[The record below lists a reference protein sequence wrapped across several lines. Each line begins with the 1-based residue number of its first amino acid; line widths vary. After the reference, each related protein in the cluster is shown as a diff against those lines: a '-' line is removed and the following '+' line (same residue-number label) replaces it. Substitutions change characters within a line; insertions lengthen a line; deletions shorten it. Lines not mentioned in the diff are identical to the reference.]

1 MVADALTKNLT
12 AHGSARD
19 RSVMIRQWVFMLVF
33 CDVLRDFFGCSIAS
47 LLGHRQQLLE
57 LGFESLLL
65 QCGLMLLD
73 LLRHFSHFFHD
84 GRLPFGRVALIL
96 VPLAGEHFAFV
107 KTLARRHL
115 YQPSTFGLDRGRS
128 LVYLLACAIDFFAS
142 MRRLE
147 HLLFWHGPLE
157 SSCCRL
163 LFQNCKLPPRKHGP
177 SPRTARKRSR
187 EF

>member
-1 MVADALTKNLT
+1 
-12 AHGSARD
+12 
-19 RSVMIRQWVFMLVF
+19 
-33 CDVLRDFFGCSIAS
+33 
-47 LLGHRQQLLE
+47 
-57 LGFESLLL
+57 
-65 QCGLMLLD
+65 
-73 LLRHFSHFFHD
+73 
-84 GRLPFGRVALIL
+84 

-128 LVYLLACAIDFFAS
+128 LVYLLACAIDCFAS

-157 SSCCRL
+157 SSCCRF
-163 LFQNCKLPPRKHGP
+163 LFQNCKLPTRKHGP